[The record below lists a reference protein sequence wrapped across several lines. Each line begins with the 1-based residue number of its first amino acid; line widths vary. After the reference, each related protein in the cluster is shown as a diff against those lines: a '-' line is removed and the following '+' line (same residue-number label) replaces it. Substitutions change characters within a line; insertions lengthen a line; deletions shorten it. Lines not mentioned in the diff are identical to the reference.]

1 MYRILTA
8 SKDTYITN
16 KIINNSFRATDA
28 NVGSAGTLDLF
39 KLYAESATGSD
50 VTPIELS
57 RILIKFNLNP
67 LRVEKSKGTL
77 NTSHPSFKCTIKLTD
92 VYGGQTTPSD
102 FKLILFPL
110 SKSFNEGPG
119 RDVVSFADV
128 GSANFI
134 TASSGSYW
142 SATGA
147 NHQGLIDSEFADI
160 ISSGS
165 VGDDIENLF
174 QEQHFVKGTE
184 DLEIDV
190 TRIVSATLEDRL
202 PDVGFRISY
211 SGTQE
216 TDTQTR
222 FVKRFASRH
231 STNFN
236 KRPKMI
242 VTYDDTVIDH
252 HNNFFFNLTGTLFLN
267 NYHRNSLAN
276 LLSGSAGLLHGVSG
290 TDCLTLRIESGSVT
304 QSTFFTK
311 TITASQHKIGDS
323 FITGMY
329 SATFALDE
337 FTVTQSLRDEILN
350 AGSATFRE
358 FWGSVPAGGG
368 DSGYD
373 LGYFTSSFVVKT
385 VDRSAFSNVPDRL
398 FVNITNLKSSYQ
410 NFEKTRLRV
419 FVEDLGREIKAEKLP
434 LETKSEVY
442 TRMFYRVRDYDSG
455 DIIIP
460 FESQSNGTKLS
471 TDSDGL
477 YFDFFMDSLAP
488 GRAYVFDFII
498 KDGGID
504 QIFTDVPARFSV
516 DG

>member
-28 NVGSAGTLDLF
+28 NVGGAGTLDLF
-39 KLYAESATGSD
+39 KLYAESSTGSD

-57 RILIKFNLNP
+57 RILIKFNLAP
-67 LRVEKSKGTL
+67 LRALTSSTL
-77 NTSHPSFKCTIKLTD
+77 DITHPSFKCTLKLTD
-92 VYGGQTTPSD
+92 VYGGQTTPSN

-110 SKSFNEGPG
+110 SKSFNEGIG

-134 TASSGSYW
+134 TASSGSAW
-142 SATGA
+142 TVTGA
-147 NHQGLIDSEFADI
+147 NHQGDIDSEYADI

-165 VGDDIENLF
+165 LGDDTENLF
-174 QEQHFVKGTE
+174 QVQTFEKGTE
-184 DLEIDV
+184 NLEIDV
-190 TRIVSATLEDRL
+190 TKIVSATLEDIL
-202 PDVGFRISY
+202 PDEGFRISF

-216 TDTQTR
+216 TDTATR

-231 STNFN
+231 ATNFN
-236 KRPKMI
+236 NRPKLI
-242 VTYDDTVIDH
+242 VAYDDAVIDH
-252 HNNFFFNLTGTLFLN
+252 HENFFFNLSGTLFLN

-290 TDCLTLRIESGSVT
+290 SNCLTLRIESGSVT

-311 TITASQHKIGDS
+311 TITASQHKVGDN

-329 SATFALDE
+329 SATFALNE

-358 FWGSVPAGGG
+358 FWGSVPEEGS
-368 DSGYD
+368 DTGYD
-373 LGYFTSSFVVKT
+373 LGYFTSSFVVRT
-385 VDRSAFSNVPDRL
+385 VDRSAFSNVPSRL
-398 FVNITNLKSSYQ
+398 YVNITNLNSTYKT
-410 NFEKTRLRV
+410 FEKARLRV

-455 DIIIP
+455 NIIIP
-460 FESQSNGTKLS
+460 FETESNGTKLS
-471 TDSDGL
+471 TDTNGL
-477 YFDFFMDSLAP
+477 YFDFYMDALAP
-488 GRAYVFDFII
+488 GRMYAFDFII

-516 DG
+516 DE